1 MFETNST
8 MMITE
13 SMLSELRESL
23 QGQMSQKRYRHTL
36 AVEQMVQR
44 LGELFVNEEQILR
57 LRAAALLHDVTKEY
71 SAEKQLKI
79 LLDFGINVSKQDIL
93 TPKTFHARTAALL
106 IPTLYAEFADP
117 ALISAVRYHTTG
129 RADMTLAE
137 KLLYLADYID
147 ESRTFPDCVRLREM
161 FFGKDPQEMGEKER
175 LSHLDRVLVAS
186 FDMTVAGLLAD
197 GAIISEDTVAARNFL
212 LANL

>member
-1 MFETNST
+1 MFDEKQLTA
-8 MMITE
+8 
-13 SMLSELRESL
+13 LRQRVTGE
-23 QGQMSQKRYRHTL
+23 MSQKRFFHT
-36 AVEQMVQR
+36 AEVEKMVER
-44 LGELFVNEEQILR
+44 LGALYCPNDIPM

-71 SAEKQLKI
+71 SAEKQIKI

-106 IPTLYAEFADP
+106 IPSLYAEFADP

-161 FFGKDPQEMGEKER
+161 FFGKNPEEMGEEER

>member
-1 MFETNST
+1 MFDEKQLTA
-8 MMITE
+8 
-13 SMLSELRESL
+13 LRQRVAGE
-23 QGQMSQKRYRHTL
+23 MSPKRFFHT
-36 AVEQMVQR
+36 AEVEKMVER
-44 LGELFVNEEQILR
+44 LGVLYCPNEIPM

-71 SAEKQLKI
+71 SAERQLKI
-79 LLDFGINVSKQDIL
+79 LLEFGINVSKQDIL

-161 FFGKDPQEMGEKER
+161 FFGKNPEEMGAKER

-212 LANL
+212 LERL